1 MKAATLLRADVRG
14 APGGGGLKDEFLSA
28 MRASANSIALV
39 TTVRAQ
45 TPLGM
50 TVTSWCSLSTDPP
63 SLLVCPNGSSHTA
76 TAILESGFFCAN
88 LLSDTQTHLA
98 DMFTSKASQGDRFA
112 STEWRQLASG
122 APVLEGALASFDCAF
137 TGALRPGSHHIC
149 LGEGRTVLLGTDRP
163 LVYHDRGYGR
173 VQMERSEGAKCGD
186 QSLS

>member
-1 MKAATLLRADVRG
+1 MRG
-14 APGGGGLKDEFLSA
+14 APGGGGLKDEFLTA
-28 MRASANSIALV
+28 MRSSANSIAVV

-63 SLLVCPNGSSHTA
+63 SLLVCLNGSSHTA
-76 TAILESGFFCAN
+76 AAILESGFFCAN

-98 DMFTSKASQGDRFA
+98 DVFAGKAQGDRFA
-112 STEWRQLASG
+112 STGWRQLASG
-122 APVLEGALASFDCAF
+122 APVLEGALASFDCAL

-149 LGEGRTVLLGTDRP
+149 LGEVRTVLLGTGRP
-163 LVYHDRGYGR
+163 LVYHDCSYGS
-173 VQMERSEGAKCGD
+173 VHMERFERAKRGD